1 MHSTS
6 IFQSSK
12 QDEICIHLE
21 KISKKAIDEQKARE
35 VLKYSKCPN
44 QFIIGNEIQSSSPEQ
59 NRYFQIYFE
68 DVRMDESYFQITP
81 SVVFMKGII
90 KINKQGE
97 LSVSDEYYFTNV
109 NAKFLFDNNALK
121 MDSNLELLE
130 KQSNKCVIL

>member
-1 MHSTS
+1 MHNTS
-6 IFQSSK
+6 IFQLSK
-12 QDEICIHLE
+12 QEEICIHLE
-21 KISKKAIDEQKARE
+21 NISKKAIDEQKARE
-35 VLKYSKCPN
+35 MLKYSEYPN
-44 QFIIGNEIQSSSPEQ
+44 QFIIGNEIKSSSPEQ

>member
-6 IFQSSK
+6 IFQLPK
-12 QDEICIHLE
+12 QGEICIHLE

-35 VLKYSKCPN
+35 MLKNSKCPN
-44 QFIIGNEIQSSSPEQ
+44 QFIIGNEIKSSPPEQ

-90 KINKQGE
+90 KISKQGE
-97 LSVSDEYYFTNV
+97 LSVSDERYFTNV

-130 KQSNKCVIL
+130 KQNNNCIIL